1 MGGESVFEEG
11 GPGDAFYILVAG
23 AVQVYKGDLIL
34 ATLRAEDA
42 DVSHSQVRRCRESAA
57 RCRGVAAEQGRHRDA
72 ASSPLTPPAARQD
85 DSEKYGGVF
94 FGEMAI
100 LDGQPR
106 MAAVR
111 TLGPCRLLL
120 MRADYGRERNGAPR
134 MRSRRGG
141 GRHTRLHGLARDRRA
156 SSDCG
161 RPRGGPCARSEGEL

>member
-1 MGGESVFEEG
+1 MNLHPEC
-11 GPGDAFYILVAG
+11 A
-23 AVQVYKGDLIL
+23 L
-34 ATLRAEDA
+34 APLR
-42 DVSHSQVRRCRESAA
+42 
-57 RCRGVAAEQGRHRDA
+57 
-72 ASSPLTPPAARQD
+72 PPPAARQD

-156 SSDCG
+156 RADCSYALG
-161 RPRGGPCARSEGEL
+161 MRACWMAMFLR